1 MRRDAELASRLEMK
15 KRDRFVV
22 GMLEYLIPRMYCCSR
37 PGQSRDGIGWN
48 GMEWNG
54 MKWNGIGSVA
64 GGRIGNPECSIARL
78 QKVKTINQPLD
89 GIIYSTWYIFAQSSI
104 SLPY

>member
-1 MRRDAELASRLEMK
+1 MRRDAELASRQEMK

-22 GMLEYLIPRMYCCSR
+22 GMLEYLMPCMYCCSR

-48 GMEWNG
+48 GM
-54 MKWNGIGSVA
+54 KWNGIGSVE
-64 GGRIGNPECSIARL
+64 GGRIDNPECSIARL

-89 GIIYSTWYIFAQSSI
+89 GIIYSTWYIFAHFEI
-104 SLPY
+104 SRPY